1 MGANSLTSSTTNHTG
16 AAVPGHPGP
25 AGEEHDIDRL
35 RLTIRAMATKDIA
48 PHVERGELDC
58 VFPNEVREAMA
69 AAGCFG
75 RTLPVEFGG
84 KGQGLRAFA
93 AQQEELAK
101 IWSTAAVAATWA
113 NLSGRL
119 ISRYGNPEQREGLLP
134 GLVDG
139 TGLGGVAFTEP
150 HGGSDAAGI
159 RTTATPDGDHWR
171 LDGAKCMI
179 DNAANAAFIV
189 VSARSEQAV
198 AVRHQG
204 ISLFVVN
211 RDDPGFN
218 YQRTYRTLGLRAAGL
233 GWFKLESCRIPQD
246 RMLGEPGR
254 GFYEM
259 MDMVEFGRIGVA
271 AICLGMTEASLAS
284 ATRFLVDRS
293 TFGRPLAKNDVILA
307 TVADIRIRLDA
318 ARLLTERAVAMVDA
332 GIKCQSESAMAKI
345 YASELAVEA
354 TAQALHLHGGIGY
367 TDEHA
372 VEMHARDAHAF
383 TIGEGTSEVLRMVVG
398 RHEMSKAGTTA

>member
-1 MGANSLTSSTTNHTG
+1 MDLRNTDHNG
-16 AAVPGHPGP
+16 AAVPGHPRP
-25 AGEEHDIDRL
+25 AGWDHDIERL
-35 RLTIRAMATKDIA
+35 RLAIREMATRDIA
-48 PHVERGELDC
+48 PHVGRGELDC
-58 VFPNEVREAMA
+58 VFPDEVRAAMA
-69 AAGCFG
+69 AVGCFG

-84 KGQGLRAFA
+84 EGQGLRAFA

-101 IWSTAAVAATWA
+101 VWPTAAVAATWA

-119 ISRYGNPEQREGLLP
+119 ISRYGDAEQREELLP

-139 TGLGGVAFTEP
+139 TRLGAVAFTEP

-159 RTTATPDGDHWR
+159 RTTAIPNGDHWL
-171 LDGAKCMI
+171 LDGAKRMI

-189 VSARSEQAV
+189 VSARSEQDDV
-198 AVRHQG
+198 AVRRQG
-204 ISLFVVN
+204 ISLFIVH

-218 YQRTYRTLGLRAAGL
+218 YQRTYRTLGLRAAGV
-233 GWFKLESCRIPQD
+233 GWFKLESCRIPQG
-246 RMLGEPGR
+246 RMLGESGR
-254 GFYEM
+254 GFYQM

-284 ATRFLVDRS
+284 ATRFLVGRS
-293 TFGRPLAKNDVILA
+293 TFGRLLSENDVILSQ
-307 TVADIRIRLDA
+307 VADIRIRLDA
-318 ARLLTERAVAMVDA
+318 ARLLTERAAALVDA
-332 GIKCQSESAMAKI
+332 GIQCQSESAMAKV

-367 TDEHA
+367 TDECA

>member
-1 MGANSLTSSTTNHTG
+1 MTTSTIDPTRTTAPEHPGLAG
-16 AAVPGHPGP
+16 AAP
-25 AGEEHDIDRL
+25 DIERL
-35 RLTIRAMATKDIA
+35 RLTIREMATGDIS
-48 PHVERGELDC
+48 PHVQRGELDR
-58 VFPNEVREAMA
+58 VFPDEVRRAMA
-69 AAGCFG
+69 ATGCFG

-84 KGQGLRAFA
+84 QGQGLRAFA

-101 IWSTAAVAATWA
+101 VWPTAAVACTWA

-119 ISRYGNPEQREGLLP
+119 ISRYGNTAQREALLP

-139 TGLGGVAFTEP
+139 AGLGGVAFTEP

-159 RTTATPDGDHWR
+159 RTTATSDGDHWR
-171 LDGAKCMI
+171 LDGVKRMI

-189 VSARSEQAV
+189 VSARSEQDV
-198 AVRHQG
+198 AARHKG
-204 ISLFVVN
+204 ISLFVVH

-218 YQRTYRTLGLRAAGL
+218 YQGTYRTLGLRAAGV

-246 RMLGEPGR
+246 RMLGAPGR
-254 GFYEM
+254 GFYQM
-259 MDMVEFGRIGVA
+259 MDMVEFGRIQVA
-271 AICLGMTEASLAS
+271 AMCLGMTEASLAS
-284 ATRFLVDRS
+284 ATRFLADRS
-293 TFGRPLAKNDVILA
+293 TFGRPLATNDVILA

-318 ARLLTERAVAMVDA
+318 ARLLTERAAAMVDA
-332 GIKCQSESAMAKI
+332 GIQCQSESAMAKV

-367 TDEHA
+367 TDEYA

-383 TIGEGTSEVLRMVVG
+383 TIGEGTSEVLRMVIG
-398 RHEMSKAGTTA
+398 RQEMSKAGAGA